1 MSAGATSSRVL
12 SVDAFRGFVM
22 LLMMDSALQIGR
34 MTRDYF
40 PDSEFWRFLAFHTD
54 HVKWTGCSLHDLI
67 QPAFSFLVGVSL
79 PFSIANREA
88 RGQGFFAM
96 LGHAVLRAFLLMFL
110 GIFLRSMGAPIT
122 NWTFMD
128 TLTQIGMG
136 YVFLFLLGYL
146 RSQILQWAAFAII
159 VVGYWGA
166 FACYPLPPDDFDYEA
181 VNVKTSE
188 PGRFDGFMAH
198 WNKNANLASDFD
210 LWFLNQFPRKAMVKG
225 EAVDVP
231 FTHER
236 SGYTTLNFIPTLATM
251 ILGLIAG
258 GWLAQPWGKG
268 VKLALFLTV
277 GVAGLALGEASEWL
291 GICPVVKII
300 WTPAW
305 VLYSGGWTFLMLAG
319 FYLLIDMVGFWQWA
333 FPLFVIGANS
343 IVAYCGYHT
352 IRPFIVGSYKTHLGQ
367 GVFRFLDDTYPEGV
381 KWEPMVQG
389 VIVLATLWL
398 ILYWMYRNKI
408 FVRI

>member
-1 MSAGATSSRVL
+1 MAADAPTPTTRVL

-22 LLMMDSALQIGR
+22 LLMMDGALNIPR
-34 MTRDYF
+34 VARTHF
-40 PDSEFWRFLAFHTD
+40 PDDPVWQTLAFHTD
-54 HVKWTGCSLHDLI
+54 HVIWTGCSLHDLI

-79 PFSIANREA
+79 PYSIANREA
-88 RGQGFFAM
+88 RGDGFGRM
-96 LGHAVLRAFLLMFL
+96 LLHAVLRGVILMAL
-110 GIFLRSMGAPIT
+110 GIFLRSTDSPMT

-136 YVFLFLLGYL
+136 YVLLFLIGYA
-146 RSQILQWAAFAII
+146 RSQLLCWISVAVI
-159 VVGYWGA
+159 VVGYWAA
-166 FACYPLPPDDFDYEA
+166 FALYPLPPDDFDYAA
-181 VNVKTSE
+181 VGVKSTE

-210 LWFLNQFPRKAMVKG
+210 YWFLNQFPRAKTEKG
-225 EAVDVP
+225 KVVDNP
-231 FTHER
+231 FMYER

-258 GWLAQPWGKG
+258 MWLRADWSGGLRVTAFLIAGG
-268 VKLALFLTV
+268 V
-277 GVAGLALGEASEWL
+277 GLALGEASEYL

-305 VLYSGGWTFLMLAG
+305 VLYSAGWTFLLLAA
-319 FYLLIDMVGFWQWA
+319 FYVFIDLVGFWHWA

-343 IVAYCGYHT
+343 IVAYCAYHWA
-352 IRPFIVGSYKTHLGQ
+352 IRKFIADNYKIHLGADLFKFLGDEYEPIVQ
-367 GVFRFLDDTYPEGV
+367 GVF
-381 KWEPMVQG
+381 
-389 VIVLATLWL
+389 VIVTIWL
-398 ILYWMYRNKI
+398 VLFWMYRNRI

>member
-1 MSAGATSSRVL
+1 MSTTTTPVAAPQRVL

-22 LLMMDSALQIGR
+22 LLMMDSALRIGSIAKE
-34 MTRDYF
+34 YF
-40 PDSEFWRFLAFHTD
+40 PDDAFWQTLAFHTD
-54 HVKWTGCSLHDLI
+54 HVKWTCCSLHDLI

-79 PFSIANREA
+79 PFSIASREA
-88 RGQGFFAM
+88 KGQGFGRM
-96 LGHAVLRAFLLMFL
+96 LAHAIGRGALLMFL
-110 GIFLRSMGAPIT
+110 GIFLRSMSAPMT

-136 YVFLFLLGYL
+136 YVFLFLLGYT
-146 RSQILQWAAFAII
+146 RSFLWQSIAFVVI

-166 FACYPLPPDDFDYEA
+166 FAAYPLPAEDFDYEA
-181 VNVKTSE
+181 VNVKSSE

-198 WNKNANLASDFD
+198 WNKNANLAADFD
-210 LWFLNQFPRKAMVKG
+210 KWFLNQFPRTT
-225 EAVDVP
+225 E

-258 GWLAQPWGKG
+258 GVLAKPWPAGA
-268 VKLALFLTV
+268 KLTAFLI
-277 GVAGLALGEASEWL
+277 AGAAGIGLGEASEAL
-291 GICPVVKII
+291 EICPVVKII

-305 VLYSGGWTFLMLAG
+305 VLYSGGWTFLMLAV
-319 FYLLIDMVGFWQWA
+319 FYLIIEIIGFWHWA

-343 IVAYCGYHT
+343 IAAYCLYQVSAF
-352 IRPFIVGSYKTHLGQ
+352 RSFIAGSFKTHLAPDVFKVFDGWG
-367 GVFRFLDDTYPEGV
+367 GVN
-381 KWEPMVQG
+381 WEPMVQG
-389 VIVLATLWL
+389 AVVLLTLWL
-398 ILYWMYRNKI
+398 ILFWMYRNKI